1 MRRKDCENI
10 FNTHTRSGTHLP
22 SRWSRNGALIAL
34 AIAAP
39 LSNVHA
45 GAIRLFPSAVV
56 VNDKIRIGD
65 LCELRGLDA
74 ASKRALTNVIVT
86 DAPAPGETRVIR
98 MGTLRAA
105 LAAGGANLATV
116 TLGGATHCT
125 VNRPSLIG
133 AGKSVHKSDTE
144 RSYIR
149 NSPRSASVT
158 PPQVTLVDDTPLPVD
173 GFLTLRQAIIN
184 HFDEQ
189 LSRYGGRADVVFN
202 RDSEQFLNLS
212 GPTYEFQ
219 IRSRKSQ
226 PLGLIPLNVDVLSEG
241 RVAQTVSIVAQVSLM
256 RQTVVARRAINQGAT
271 IQQQEVEL
279 IPLTLSRLDQ
289 TGLTDPARAIGQR
302 AKRFIP
308 AGAVIDPDTLESVP
322 LVTRGQLVTLTSVSG
337 SIRVVTTA
345 KAMQNGLLGD
355 VIRVRALDRK
365 RVELEAVVLGPGEV
379 RVGQSTTDR
388 SIATVAQGDRS

>member
-10 FNTHTRSGTHLP
+10 FNTHTRSGIQLP

-45 GAIRLFPSAVV
+45 GSIRLFPSAVV

-74 ASKRALTNVIVT
+74 ASERTLTNIIVT

-98 MGTLRAA
+98 METLRAA
-105 LAAGGANLATV
+105 LTAGGANLATV

-125 VNRPSLIG
+125 VNRPSLII
-133 AGKSVHKSDTE
+133 AHQSETE
-144 RSYIR
+144 RSPVR
-149 NSPRSASVT
+149 NTPRNVSSTSA
-158 PPQVTLVDDTPLPVD
+158 QVTLVHDTPLPGD

-184 HFDEQ
+184 HFDEL
-189 LSRYGGRADVVFN
+189 LSRYGGSADVVFN

-219 IRSRKSQ
+219 IRARKSQ

-241 RVAQTVSIVAQVSLM
+241 RVAQTVSVVAQVSLM

-271 IQQQEVEL
+271 IQRQEVEL
-279 IPLTLSRLDQ
+279 IPLRLARLDRP
-289 TGLTDPARAIGQR
+289 GLTDTTRAIGQR

-308 AGAVIDPDTLESVP
+308 AGAVIEPDALESVP
-322 LVTRGQLVTLTSVSG
+322 LVTRGQLVTLTSVAG
-337 SIRVVTTA
+337 AIRVVTTA

-365 RVELEAVVLGPGEV
+365 RIELEAVVLGPGEV
-379 RVGQSTTDR
+379 GVGQSTTDR
-388 SIATVAQGDRS
+388 SNAIVARGGRS

>member
-10 FNTHTRSGTHLP
+10 FNTHTRSGTQLP
-22 SRWSRNGALIAL
+22 SRWLRNGAVIAL

-45 GAIRLFPSAVV
+45 GSIRLFPSAVV

-65 LCELRGLDA
+65 LCELRGLDP
-74 ASKRALTNVIVT
+74 ASERTLADVIVT

-98 MGTLRAA
+98 MDTLRAA
-105 LAAGGANLATV
+105 LTAGGANLATV
-116 TLGGATHCT
+116 TLSGSTHCT

-133 AGKSVHKSDTE
+133 SHKSE
-144 RSYIR
+144 AKRSHAR
-149 NSPRSASVT
+149 NASHSASGT
-158 PPQVTLVDDTPLPVD
+158 PQVTLVHNTPLPGD

-184 HFDEQ
+184 HFDEL

-219 IRSRKSQ
+219 IRARKSQ

-241 RVAQTVSIVAQVSLM
+241 RIAQTVSVVAQVSLI

-271 IQQQEVEL
+271 IQRQEVEL

-308 AGAVIDPDTLESVP
+308 AGSVIDPDTLESVP
-322 LVTRGQLVTLTSVSG
+322 LVTRGQLVTLTSVFG
-337 SIRVVTTA
+337 SVRVVTTA

-379 RVGQSTTDR
+379 GVRQSTTNK
-388 SIATVAQGDRS
+388 SIATVARGGRS

>member
-1 MRRKDCENI
+1 MRRKDCEEIYNAP
-10 FNTHTRSGTHLP
+10 TRCGIHLP

-34 AIAAP
+34 AIVAP

-45 GAIRLFPSAVV
+45 GSIRLFPSAVV

-65 LCELRGLDA
+65 LCELRGL
-74 ASKRALTNVIVT
+74 STTSERKLTDVIVA
-86 DAPAPGETRVIR
+86 DAPAPGETQIIR
-98 MGTLRAA
+98 MDMLRAA
-105 LAAGGANLATV
+105 LMAGGANLATV

-125 VNRPSLIG
+125 VNRPSLIRVG
-133 AGKSVHKSDTE
+133 TSGTE
-144 RSYIR
+144 QSHVR
-149 NSPRSASVT
+149 NTPRIASGT
-158 PPQVTLVDDTPLPVD
+158 PAQVVRGDDTLLPDD

-184 HFDEQ
+184 HFDE
-189 LSRYGGRADVVFN
+189 LLARYGGRADVVFD

-219 IRSRKSQ
+219 IRARKSQ

-241 RVAQTVSIVAQVSLM
+241 RIAQTFSVVAQVSLM

-271 IQQQEVEL
+271 IQRQEVEL

-308 AGAVIDPDTLESVP
+308 TGSVIDPETLESVP

-337 SIRVVTTA
+337 SVRVVTTA

-355 VIRVRALDRK
+355 VIRVRSLNRD

-379 RVGQSTTDR
+379 RVGRSTTHK
-388 SIATVAQGDRS
+388 SNTTIARGGQS